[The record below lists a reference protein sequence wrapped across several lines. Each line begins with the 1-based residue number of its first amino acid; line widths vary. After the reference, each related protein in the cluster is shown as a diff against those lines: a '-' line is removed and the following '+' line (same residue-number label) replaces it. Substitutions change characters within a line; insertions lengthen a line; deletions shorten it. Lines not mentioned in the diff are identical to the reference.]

1 MAVSTRPDR
10 HPDSLRRVAVGVL
23 LVAATVLTLLSLVAV
38 FARRQALDSSRFADS
53 SAAVLSDATVRQ
65 AVAGY
70 LVDQLYAHVD
80 VSAELHATLPQ
91 QFAPLADPIAAALRA
106 YADRGASDILGA
118 HAAAST
124 FRAAVFRSHT
134 TFIDLVDRRA
144 GQVDTVYLELRPFV
158 LNLADQV
165 GVGAL
170 ARQELPTTAG
180 QLPVVDEANVATV
193 RSWISLT
200 RTASVW
206 LYAVSVLLYAAAFV
220 LSRDRRR
227 LLAWAGVGLVVVGVL
242 LFVARS
248 IGRSVVLDQLLPSG
262 SPYRDAAGR
271 AYSIFTE
278 LVPSLAWSTL
288 ATGLAAVVIAWLAG
302 PGVGA
307 HWGRAVLA
315 PLVVRRPLVGWAA
328 IAACGVVSLIASPLN
343 DPTKIVPRLAVGAL
357 VIAGFELIRR
367 RTALEHPGGGW
378 TLDSAR
384 SHLHRLP
391 GSTSPLAHAH
401 ALHAQ
406 GLLTDEQFVAIAR
419 QSAEE

>member
-1 MAVSTRPDR
+1 MRERSAAQGGSTSFRQ
-10 HPDSLRRVAVGVL
+10 VAVGFL
-23 LVAATVLTLLSLVAV
+23 LAAATILTLLSLVAV

-80 VSAELHATLPQ
+80 VSAELHATLPK

-106 YADRGASDILGA
+106 YADRGASDILGTRT
-118 HAAAST
+118 AAST
-124 FRAAVFRSHT
+124 FRAAVLRSHT

-170 ARQELPTTAG
+170 ARQELPDTAG
-180 QLPVVDEANVATV
+180 ELPVIDETNVATL
-193 RSWISLT
+193 RSWIHVV

-206 LYAVSVLLYAAAFV
+206 LYAVSVLLYVAAFA
-220 LSRDRRR
+220 LSRNRRR
-227 LLAWAGVGLVVVGVL
+227 LLVWAGSGLVVVALL

-248 IGRSVVLDQLLPSG
+248 VGRSIVLNELLPGS
-262 SPYRDAAGR
+262 SPYRAAAGR

-288 ATGLAAVVIAWLAG
+288 ATGVAAAGIAWLAG
-302 PGVGA
+302 PGVFA
-307 HWGRAVLA
+307 HWARAILAPVVVRCPLLGWGVLA
-315 PLVVRRPLVGWAA
+315 AL
-328 IAACGVVSLIASPLN
+328 GVASLIVSPLD
-343 DPTKIVPRLAVGAL
+343 DPTKIAPRLAVGAL
-357 VIAGFELIRR
+357 LVVGYELIRR
-367 RTALEHPGGGW
+367 RTVSEHPGGGW
-378 TLDSAR
+378 TLSGAR
-384 SHLHRLP
+384 AQLERRGEP
-391 GSTSPLAHAH
+391 TALAHAH
-401 ALHAQ
+401 ALHRQ
-406 GLLTDEQFVAIAR
+406 GLLTDEQFVAIVR